1 MNSNSKRALLSA
13 AGVLVIAALAG
24 CNASAGGGTASPAPM
39 PIDCKVADYAGF
51 VGKPQSIIAAS
62 TFPQGVVLR
71 VVKNGEPV
79 TMDYLQWRVNFL
91 LDDAGIIRE
100 VTCG

>member
-1 MNSNSKRALLSA
+1 MNSSSKRALLSA
-13 AGVLVIAALAG
+13 AAVMVIAALAG
-24 CNASAGGGTASPAPM
+24 CNASAGGGTASPVPV
-39 PIDCKVADYAGF
+39 PVDCKVADYADF

-79 TMDYLQWRVNFL
+79 TMDFLQSRVNFL
-91 LDDAGIIRE
+91 LDDAGIIRK
-100 VTCG
+100 VSCG